1 MKIQVQFNE
10 NSSSIQ
16 WNSGSIQVQFK
27 FNHRAPTQSVCVTGC
42 NFIMNVLDSPFA
54 SSLAIYR

>member
-10 NSSSIQ
+10 
-16 WNSGSIQVQFK
+16 IQVQFK

-42 NFIMNVLDSPFA
+42 SFKIYVLDSPFA
-54 SSLAIYR
+54 SSLAIYQ